1 MRKPSLTQIVYEAL
15 FPRQRSTDP
24 GSFASH
30 ITRNLVPEVRIE
42 TNAFYGPLDCIEAQY
57 PGLDYAYAPHRL
69 RLGRFPW
76 HRRLFRAFDDLKLT
90 EEEILEIC
98 CWEGTKSARQRYELE
113 EGITVRDTTG
123 DTTRVA
129 TPTPP
134 PAVRIH
140 PDFYTL
146 AEESENDE
154 DDYYDMMVE
163 TGSDDTV
170 RASSSRTSSALADF
184 RPPFGEDEYSDEE
197 LESCGLALNNR
208 LLAATAAR
216 AQGANVP
223 VDADYEQWLK
233 DANERGGYDW
243 MVAAIRANQPL
254 NHPEAAIPSSSS
266 QGVDDFEPP
275 ARAREVEEAIQSA
288 SLAAAMRA
296 AEARYPR
303 YPDPPEITE
312 FTHMATSRRYQNWRQ
327 RPAEDD
333 RDRPITSQPQTARTS
348 NTAR

>member
-1 MRKPSLTQIVYEAL
+1 MLKPSLTEIVYETL
-15 FPRQRSTDP
+15 FPRHRSTDP

-57 PGLDYAYAPHRL
+57 PGLDYAHAPHRL
-69 RLGRFPW
+69 RLARFPW
-76 HRRLFRAFDDLKLT
+76 HRRLFRAFDELKLT

-123 DTTRVA
+123 NTTPVA
-129 TPTPP
+129 IPTPP

-146 AEESENDE
+146 TEESEEDE
-154 DDYYDMMVE
+154 DDYHDMMAE

-170 RASSSRTSSALADF
+170 RASSSRTSSALADL
-184 RPPFGEDEYSDEE
+184 PTPFGEDDSDEE
-197 LESCGLALNNR
+197 VESCGLALNHR

-223 VDADYEQWLK
+223 VDAVYEQWLK

-254 NHPEAAIPSSSS
+254 NNPEAAISSPSSPIA
-266 QGVDDFEPP
+266 DDFEPG
-275 ARAREVEEAIQSA
+275 AQAREVEEAIRSA
-288 SLAAAMRA
+288 TLAAARRA

-303 YPDPPEITE
+303 YPAPPEITDS
-312 FTHMATSRRYQNWRQ
+312 THMATPRRYLNWRQ
-327 RPAEDD
+327 HSAEDD
-333 RDRPITSQPQTARTS
+333 GDRAFTPQPQTGRTS

>member
-1 MRKPSLTQIVYEAL
+1 MRKPSLAQTVYEKL
-15 FPRQRSTDP
+15 FPRQRPTDP
-24 GSFASH
+24 VSFAAH

-57 PGLDYAYAPHRL
+57 PALDYSHPPHRL

-76 HRRLFRAFDDLKLT
+76 HRRLFRAFDELQLT
-90 EEEILEIC
+90 EEEISELC

-134 PAVRIH
+134 PTLRTH

-146 AEESENDE
+146 SEEWED
-154 DDYYDMMVE
+154 DDYYDTLVE
-163 TGSDDTV
+163 TGSDDTL
-170 RASSSRTSSALADF
+170 RASSSRPSSALAPF
-184 RPPFGEDEYSDEE
+184 GSPFGEDEHSDEE
-197 LESCGLALNNR
+197 VESYGLALNDR

-216 AQGANVP
+216 AQGADVP
-223 VDADYEQWLK
+223 VDEDYEQWLK

-254 NHPEAAIPSSSS
+254 ATPEAEEAFRAAREAAARS
-266 QGVDDFEPP
+266 VV
-275 ARAREVEEAIQSA
+275 ARA
-288 SLAAAMRA
+288 AAAQESTARVAAALRA
-296 AEARYPR
+296 TAGQYPR
-303 YPDPPEITE
+303 P
-312 FTHMATSRRYQNWRQ
+312 
-327 RPAEDD
+327 
-333 RDRPITSQPQTARTS
+333 
-348 NTAR
+348 

>member
-1 MRKPSLTQIVYEAL
+1 
-15 FPRQRSTDP
+15 
-24 GSFASH
+24 
-30 ITRNLVPEVRIE
+30 VRIE

-76 HRRLFRAFDDLKLT
+76 HRRLFRAFDELKLT
-90 EEEILEIC
+90 EEEISEIC

-146 AEESENDE
+146 TEESEEDE
-154 DDYYDMMVE
+154 DDYYDMMAE

-184 RPPFGEDEYSDEE
+184 RPSFGDDEYSDEE
-197 LESCGLALNNR
+197 VESCGLALNNR

-254 NHPEAAIPSSSS
+254 NNPEAAISSPSSPI
-266 QGVDDFEPP
+266 VDDAEPRDQ
-275 ARAREVEEAIQSA
+275 ASEVEEAIRSA

-296 AEARYPR
+296 AEARYPPR
-303 YPDPPEITE
+303 YPDPPEITD
-312 FTHMATSRRYQNWRQ
+312 FTHMATRRHPNWPQ
-327 RPAEDD
+327 LPAEDD
-333 RDRPITSQPQTARTS
+333 TDRPISSQPRTARTS
-348 NTAR
+348 NTAG